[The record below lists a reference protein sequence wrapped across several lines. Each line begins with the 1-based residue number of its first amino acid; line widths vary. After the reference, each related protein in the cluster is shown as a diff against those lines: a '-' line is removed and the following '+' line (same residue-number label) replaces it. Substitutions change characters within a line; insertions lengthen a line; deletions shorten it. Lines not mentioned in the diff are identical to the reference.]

1 MSIKNT
7 LVFASLLSV
16 ASIAFAETE
25 NAAPAATQVSDAT
38 ENTKTLKAGETYTIY
53 MGREARNITID
64 WAEGTDCEFEIEISC
79 GHGVFTSVY
88 SDKAKGKG
96 KKTYTYIRTSVEDL
110 RIVIKKGKA
119 TINNLSTLSNKAED
133 SCSYNPI

>member
-7 LVFASLLSV
+7 VLFAALVAVSPVVNAV
-16 ASIAFAETE
+16 AE
-25 NAAPAATQVSDAT
+25 NSSATVAQTDDVKQ
-38 ENTKTLKAGETYTIY
+38 NTKTLKAGEAYTIY

-64 WAEGTDCEFEIEISC
+64 WGEDTDCEFDIEISC
-79 GHGVFTSVY
+79 GHGTFDSVL
-88 SDKAKGKG
+88 SEKAKGKG